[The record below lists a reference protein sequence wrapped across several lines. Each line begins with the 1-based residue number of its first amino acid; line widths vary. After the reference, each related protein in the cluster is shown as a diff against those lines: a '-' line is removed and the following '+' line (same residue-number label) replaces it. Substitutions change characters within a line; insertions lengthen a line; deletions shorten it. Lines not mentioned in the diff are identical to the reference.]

1 MRKQNRHKLT
11 AIFSLLAV
19 VLIGLVAA
27 ATALA
32 AAPRTTSPPTLE
44 GTFRQDSTLQ
54 TTNGLW
60 ANSPTSYTYRWQRCD
75 ANGNA
80 CANIAGATASTYK
93 LVNAD
98 VGQTVR
104 TLVTAKNADGSDT
117 ANSKPSPVIADNTTP
132 KNTALPTISG
142 SPVVG
147 EQLTASQGTFTGAPD
162 RYSYQWNQCDTA
174 GSACVSTGSTGKAY
188 GVRTA
193 DVGKTL
199 RVEVTAINEKG
210 RSTAVSNPTA
220 VVLAS
225 GTTPPP
231 SGGNAVPIS
240 SVSLPDRLVT
250 SAVSFAPTAI
260 QNRYDLVTMTVR
272 VSDTRGRLV
281 QGALVYATG
290 VPFGIITVMP
300 ETPTGSNG
308 VATLQFRPTARLTIR
323 GGSAVQLFLRV
334 RKPGDNVLAGVS
346 SRRLVQVRIVPG

>member
-1 MRKQNRHKLT
+1 MRKQNRRKFT
-11 AIFSLLAV
+11 AISSLLAV
-19 VLIGLVAA
+19 AIIGLVAA

-32 AAPRTTSPPTLE
+32 AVPQTTSPPTLT
-44 GTFRQDSTLQ
+44 GTFRQDSTLK
-54 TTNGLW
+54 TSDGLW
-60 ANSPTSYTYRWQRCD
+60 VNAPTSFTYQWQRCD
-75 ANGNA
+75 SNGNA
-80 CANIAGATASTYK
+80 CANIAAATKNSYK
-93 LVNAD
+93 LVVAD

-104 TLVTAKNADGSDT
+104 TLVTAKNADGSST
-117 ANSKPSPVIADNTTP
+117 ANSKPSPVIADNTAP

-142 SPVVG
+142 SAIAG
-147 EQLTASQGTFTGAPD
+147 EELTADPGAFTGAPD
-162 RYSYQWNQCDTA
+162 RYTYRWNRCDAA
-174 GSACVSTGSTGKAY
+174 GSACVSTSSTGKVY

-199 RVEVTAINEKG
+199 RVEVTAINDKG
-210 RSTAVSNPTA
+210 RSTAVSNATA
-220 VVLAS
+220 VVRAS
-225 GTTPPP
+225 GSPPP
-231 SGGNAVPIS
+231 SGNAVAVAN
-240 SVSLPDRLVT
+240 VSLPDRLVT
-250 SAVSFAPTAI
+250 SAVSFSPTAI
-260 QNRYDLVTMTVR
+260 HNRYDLVTLSIR

-290 VPFGIITVMP
+290 VPFGTITTMP